1 MECEFPTVNEPSEE
15 IKKIFESVK
24 VIAIP
29 GLSPDES
36 KPSHRV
42 AKYLKSV
49 GYKIVPIYPKG
60 DEILGE
66 KVYRS
71 VEEIPF
77 EVDMIDMF
85 RKPNVAKEM
94 LEVMKSRGDI
104 KVLWLQ
110 EGIVNNEVGKEA
122 KELGYKFVQ
131 NKCTMVEHRGIFG

>member
-1 MECEFPTVNEPSEE
+1 MECEFPRVNENSEE
-15 IKKIFESVK
+15 IRKIFESVK

-42 AKYLKSV
+42 AKYLQSV
-49 GYKIVPIYPKG
+49 GYKIVPIYPKE

-71 VEEIPF
+71 INEVPF
-77 EVDMIDMF
+77 EIDMIDMF
-85 RKPNVAKEM
+85 RKAVVAKDM

-110 EGIVNNEVGKEA
+110 EGIVNNEVGDEA
-122 KELGYKFVQ
+122 KKLGYKFVQ
-131 NKCTMVEHRGIFG
+131 NKCTMVEHKGLFG